1 MVASSVKN
9 KQAESFQSQS
19 VGNPGYL
26 NRHNTQ
32 MFQEGRSFS
41 GNERDKLWIGSGD
54 ATFVDLSDLSGA
66 DSANDG
72 RAVIAADLDDDGD
85 VDLFVHELQR
95 ERHALYRNDLGN
107 RYGKFLK
114 LRLRATSAHYEAIG
128 ASVKVLAAGRSTA
141 QVLSRGSG
149 YGSCL
154 PPELVFGLGLGADEN
169 VTAIVHWPGGAEERF
184 EGLQPNSRML
194 LVEGSGSAV
203 AYAAHTRALPD
214 PLPTGLRIK
223 VGQKLPN
230 FRALDAD
237 GKEVDV
243 DLVKLGGGRP
253 IYLNLW
259 ASYCVPCIKELPDLQ
274 AMHSS
279 GEYAVV
285 GISMDS
291 PLELKH
297 AQAVFAKRGAEYP
310 CFYAGADAQ
319 GGGASV
325 ATLLDLERLPIP
337 TTLVLSPEGVLRS
350 IIRGPI
356 ESE

>member
-1 MVASSVKN
+1 MASSVEN
-9 KQAESFQSQS
+9 KKAEDFESQS
-19 VGNPGYL
+19 VGNAGYL

-41 GNERDKLWIGSGD
+41 GNERDKLWIGAGD
-54 ATFVDLSDLSGA
+54 ASFVDLSDLSGA

-95 ERHALYRNDLGN
+95 ERHALYRNDLN
-107 RYGKFLK
+107 SSYGKFLK

-128 ASVKVLAAGRSTA
+128 ASVRVIAAGHSTA

-149 YGSCL
+149 YGSCS
-154 PPELVFGLGLGADEN
+154 PPELVFGLGLKTEQS
-169 VTAIVHWPGGAEERF
+169 VTAIVNWPGGAEERF
-184 EGLQPNSRML
+184 EGLAPNSRML
-194 LVEGSGSAV
+194 LVEGAGAGV
-203 AYAAHTRALPD
+203 AFAAHTRSLPN
-214 PLPTGLRIK
+214 PLPTGLRVK
-223 VGQKLPN
+223 VGQKIPS

-237 GKEVDV
+237 GEEVDV
-243 DLVKLGGGRP
+243 DLAKLGGGRP
-253 IYLNLW
+253 VYLNLW

-274 AMHSS
+274 KIHSS

-291 PLELKH
+291 PLELER
-297 AQAVFAKRGAEYP
+297 AQAMFKKRGAKFP
-310 CFYAGADAQ
+310 SFYAGADAQ
-319 GGGASV
+319 GDGASV
-325 ATLLDLERLPIP
+325 STLLDLERLPIP
-337 TTLVLSPEGVLRS
+337 TTLVLSPEGVLLS